1 LDEIQNIPFWEKWV
15 NKEYELK
22 LSHLAITGSNSS
34 MLSSEIASTLS
45 GRYLA
50 LEVFPL
56 SFHEFLSFKG
66 LHVKNKLDL
75 VDKKIELSRSF
86 EEYKRFGAFPKVL
99 AYKEEEKKELLTTYK
114 DSILLKDIVARYQLK
129 SVTTLE
135 EISAFLIA
143 NSGIIQSTSKI
154 KNSFKISF
162 DMARDYVEYLKNAY
176 MLYEIKKFDYSL
188 KKQNLNDRKYYSAD
202 LGLSNLYRVANLKNR
217 GNDLETIVAI
227 ELQRRCYEIHYYKTV
242 SNHEIDFV
250 VSKDNTIVE
259 LIQVTSS
266 LSDEKT
272 KKRELE
278 VFEKTIKELSLSD
291 VKCTVI
297 FEDKSRKINYND
309 LDITVINI
317 LEWLI

>member
-1 LDEIQNIPFWEKWV
+1 
-15 NKEYELK
+15 
-22 LSHLAITGSNSS
+22 
-34 MLSSEIASTLS
+34 
-45 GRYLA
+45 
-50 LEVFPL
+50 
-56 SFHEFLSFKG
+56 
-66 LHVKNKLDL
+66 
-75 VDKKIELSRSF
+75 
-86 EEYKRFGAFPKVL
+86 
-99 AYKEEEKKELLTTYK
+99 
-114 DSILLKDIVARYQLK
+114 
-129 SVTTLE
+129 
-135 EISAFLIA
+135 
-143 NSGIIQSTSKI
+143 
-154 KNSFKISF
+154 
-162 DMARDYVEYLKNAY
+162 

-227 ELQRRCYEIHYYKTV
+227 ELQRRGYEIHYYKTV

-250 VSKDNTIVE
+250 VSKDNTIIE

-297 FEDKSRKINYND
+297 SEEKSENINYNN